1 MRHSVRDHLRLI
13 ITIALALVKR
23 KHRRDYSERIT
34 SRSDPAI
41 QAIALRISEAVMR
54 HFDVEIK
61 PDRSIGPPLGS
72 SDTVNAPDDRLEDCR
87 DSDADRQLSKKSR

>member
-23 KHRRDYSERIT
+23 KHRRDYSEQIT

-41 QAIALRISEAVMR
+41 QAIALRISEAVLR
-54 HFDVEIK
+54 HFEVDRK
-61 PDRSIGPPLGS
+61 PDRTIGPPLGS
-72 SDTVNAPDDRLEDCR
+72 GDTVNAPDDRSEDYGDC
-87 DSDADRQLSKKSR
+87 DADRQLSKKSR